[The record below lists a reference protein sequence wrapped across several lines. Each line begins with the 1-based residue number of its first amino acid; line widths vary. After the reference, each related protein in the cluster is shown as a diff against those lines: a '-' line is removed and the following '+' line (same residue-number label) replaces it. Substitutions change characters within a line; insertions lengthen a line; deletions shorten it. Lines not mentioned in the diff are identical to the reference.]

1 MTDKLWRCPCFT
13 WSKIPCYWTELSFQA
28 QAEEIVSLPTIDATP
43 SWEWDAS
50 KLFQDD
56 LTVSFI
62 KPSMC
67 RLPLFTDARASFFI
81 WQWGL
86 ERGPYAASGGAGMP
100 FFFSPLCH
108 STEKSSLSPSEKS
121 FRLKIARPMSF
132 SCDPEHRPPVFRA
145 HVGVITT

>member
-1 MTDKLWRCPCFT
+1 MNLDSARRMTDKLWRCPCFT

-100 FFFSPLCH
+100 FFFSPLPLDG
-108 STEKSSLSPSEKS
+108 KIIPLSLWKIFPFENSP
-121 FRLKIARPMSF
+121 
-132 SCDPEHRPPVFRA
+132 A
-145 HVGVITT
+145 HVFFLWPRT